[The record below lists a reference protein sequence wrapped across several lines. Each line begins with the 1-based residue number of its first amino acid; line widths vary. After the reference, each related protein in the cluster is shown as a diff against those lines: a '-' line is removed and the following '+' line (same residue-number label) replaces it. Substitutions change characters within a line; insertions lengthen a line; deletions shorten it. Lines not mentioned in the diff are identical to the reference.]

1 MYISLEGLR
10 NGPFSRNNADDSDKN
25 SYIQNLLQNCFD
37 QLIQYITLLVNSCP
51 GTPHCDMFWFP
62 TFDYSHVYRLVYQFT
77 SETVTAL
84 FMLVLNV

>member
-25 SYIQNLLQNCFD
+25 SYIQNLFH